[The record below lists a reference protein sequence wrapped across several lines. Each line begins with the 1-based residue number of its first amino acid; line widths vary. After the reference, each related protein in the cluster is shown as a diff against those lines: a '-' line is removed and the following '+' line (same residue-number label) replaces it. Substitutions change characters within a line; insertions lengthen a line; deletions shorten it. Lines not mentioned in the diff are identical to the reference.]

1 MTPVHHAINYV
12 EITVTD
18 MVAARYFHG
27 TAFGWRFI
35 DYALSRWGTSR
46 HPTVT

>member
-1 MTPVHHAINYV
+1 VSTACCPDDAVHHEINYV

-35 DYALSRWGTSR
+35 DYAR
-46 HPTVT
+46 